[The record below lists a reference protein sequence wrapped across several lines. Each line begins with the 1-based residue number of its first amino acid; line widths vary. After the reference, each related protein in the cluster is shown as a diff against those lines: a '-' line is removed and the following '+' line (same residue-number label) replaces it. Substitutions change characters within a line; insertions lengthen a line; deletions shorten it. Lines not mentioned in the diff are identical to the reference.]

1 VVAITGIRLEGTV
14 RTGDETVVGY
24 TVRGQDSQGDDTVA
38 GLVLNL
44 KDNVLESLQ

>member
-1 VVAITGIRLEGTV
+1 MAIAEVRLLGAV

-24 TVRGQDSQGDDTVA
+24 LVHGQDSMGAETVA

-44 KDNVLESLQ
+44 KNNLLESLQ